1 MSNYQDLPEAELRE
15 YVKQHPDNE
24 DAFQHYLKI
33 VRARP
38 GVVVSTDEQLEA
50 ELKRRIAEEAAQR

>member
-1 MSNYQDLPEAELRE
+1 MSNYQQLSEPELRE
-15 YVKQHPDNE
+15 YVKQHPDDE
-24 DAFQHYLKI
+24 DAFQHYLTI

-50 ELKRRIAEEAAQR
+50 ELKKRLASENH